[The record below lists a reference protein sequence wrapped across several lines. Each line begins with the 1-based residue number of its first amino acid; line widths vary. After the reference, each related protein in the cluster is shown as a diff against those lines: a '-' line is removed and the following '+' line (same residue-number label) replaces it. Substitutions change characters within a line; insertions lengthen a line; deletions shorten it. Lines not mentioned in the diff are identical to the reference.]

1 MSRTEDFK
9 LIKEAFEGDIYYSQE
24 SSIIINGDSLTFLQK
39 IPDQTISLIL
49 TDPPYH
55 STKKNNIVNDKAF
68 TTDEQFIEW
77 IEQYAKEWKRI
88 LRPNGS
94 IFMFCSSCMEA
105 KLENM
110 LSKYFNILSHVVWT
124 KPNEPGFDGWKGK
137 MKKEALRQWYPH
149 SERIIF
155 MESATEGNLN
165 RSYFGNYL
173 KEVRLKCNLSGKDLT
188 ELIGAYGKVNH
199 GGAVSNWES
208 GRNIPSKEQYTD
220 ICNALKQTGL
230 KESMPLYEDIIRP
243 FDVNADVEYTDVWNF
258 ASVKPYKGKHP
269 AEKPIDLL
277 EHCINS
283 TTFPGDIVLDCFAG
297 SGSSLVAA
305 LRTGRLSVGIEIDSQ
320 WCETIENHITNIKN
334 CESSISTQR
343 VMRCSSK
350 KLDAGLTF
358 DFGL

>member
-9 LIKEAFEGDIYYSQE
+9 LIKEAFEGDIYYSHE
-24 SSIIINGDSLTFLQK
+24 SSIILNGDSLTFLQQ

-149 SERIIF
+149 S
-155 MESATEGNLN
+155 
-165 RSYFGNYL
+165 
-173 KEVRLKCNLSGKDLT
+173 
-188 ELIGAYGKVNH
+188 
-199 GGAVSNWES
+199 
-208 GRNIPSKEQYTD
+208 
-220 ICNALKQTGL
+220 
-230 KESMPLYEDIIRP
+230 
-243 FDVNADVEYTDVWNF
+243 
-258 ASVKPYKGKHP
+258 
-269 AEKPIDLL
+269 
-277 EHCINS
+277 
-283 TTFPGDIVLDCFAG
+283 
-297 SGSSLVAA
+297 
-305 LRTGRLSVGIEIDSQ
+305 
-320 WCETIENHITNIKN
+320 
-334 CESSISTQR
+334 
-343 VMRCSSK
+343 
-350 KLDAGLTF
+350 
-358 DFGL
+358 